1 MDPNTLNLKNQQT
14 SPTGNIPTVQSG
26 TVVHLSGEPVSTGS
40 TNTSTGA
47 LPPLSSDEQAI
58 LDETQKELRTRYE
71 LLPSEIQETI
81 ISSDYQMKLFELAKK
96 YKITYTDLGQ
106 LELET
111 TMVLLGMTPPEELEE
126 SLAAAIN
133 KDRKTTIAPLVK
145 EIDTQIFSPI
155 RTQLVELY
163 TQKTENETPAAAAPA
178 VPLAQELASK
188 PPVSLAED
196 ENIVGGISFAKT
208 NTVPVRVQPTVTPSA
223 LTPVAPTLEKHEDE
237 MLKNSGIEIGTTT
250 TPVTPKDPF
259 MSKLNSVFGVKS
271 ATTDHT
277 LPKMGESGVPTPGS
291 VTPAKGVDPYREIV

>member
-26 TVVHLSGEPVSTGS
+26 TVVHLSGEPMSTGS

-96 YKITYTDLGQ
+96 YKITYADLGQ

-163 TQKTENETPAAAAPA
+163 AEKKESVAPTTATPA

-188 PPVSLAED
+188 PPVSLAVDD
-196 ENIVGGISFAKT
+196 EAVGGISFAKT
-208 NTVPVRVQPTVTPSA
+208 TTAPVSIEPATTPSMS
-223 LTPVAPTLEKHEDE
+223 TPVAPALEKHEDE
-237 MLKNSGIEIGTTT
+237 MLKNSGIEIGATA
-250 TPVTPKDPF
+250 PAAPKDPF

-277 LPKMGESGVPTPGS
+277 LPKMGESGVQTQAS
-291 VTPAKGVDPYREIV
+291 TNPAKGVDPYREIV